1 MSSTLLEMK
10 RPKSLFTE
18 LGLKLRRGRNVL
30 LQVTKVQSLLN
41 Q

>member
-10 RPKSLFTE
+10 RPNSLFTE
-18 LGLKLRRGRNVL
+18 LSFKLRNGRNVL
-30 LQVTKVQSLLN
+30 LQVTKALLN